1 MTYTP
6 ADWSEKAHRGDEGA
20 VTVTACLVLVAVL
33 AITVLAAQVGVAV
46 TGRHRAQAAA
56 DLAALAAAG
65 DLDSGTAAACGQAAE
80 IGRRMGVRLMTCV
93 PDGWD
98 VTVEVVGRVELGPM
112 GVREV
117 RARARAGPLGDWR

>member
-1 MTYTP
+1 MRTSVVR
-6 ADWSEKAHRGDEGA
+6 SEKAHCGDEGA
-20 VTVTACLVLVAVL
+20 VTVTACLALVSVL

-46 TGRHRAQAAA
+46 AARHRVQAAA

-65 DLDSGTAAACGQAAE
+65 DLDSGIAAACAQAAE
-80 IGRRMGVRLMTCV
+80 IGRRMGARLMTCV

-98 VTVEVVGRVELGPM
+98 VTVELAGRVELGPM

-117 RARARAGPLGDWR
+117 CASARAGPPGDWR